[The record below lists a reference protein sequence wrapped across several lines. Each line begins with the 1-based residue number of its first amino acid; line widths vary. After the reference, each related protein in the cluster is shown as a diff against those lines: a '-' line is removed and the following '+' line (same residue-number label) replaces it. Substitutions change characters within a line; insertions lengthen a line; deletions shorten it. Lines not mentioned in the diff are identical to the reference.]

1 MLEIDGS
8 IGEGGGQLLRSSLT
22 LSLLTGRSVRV
33 IRIRARRSNPGLR
46 PQHLAAVKAAA
57 EISGAH
63 TVGARLGSKRVA
75 FEPGP
80 VRPGSYAFDIGSA
93 GSSSLV
99 LQTLLPA
106 LVRAGGPSSLT
117 ITGGTHVRW
126 SPCSHYLEWAWL
138 PALKRIGWVVRIKL
152 DRAGFYPRGG
162 GLITAHVGASERTGP
177 LLLMERGELSHIEG
191 FSFAGNLPLSIA
203 ERQRRQAEQ
212 RLASRGVPLEIT
224 SAVLQAAGKGTAII
238 LRPRFD
244 GGLAVPFGLGEPGLR
259 AERVA
264 DLAVEGLLGFLST
277 EATVDRFL
285 ADQLLIPLSMA
296 DGPSA
301 FITAEITS
309 HLQTLIPIIEA
320 FGVASIQLEPH
331 QDGSALVRISPRN
344 SRPAGQTNH

>member
-8 IGEGGGQLLRSSLT
+8 IGEGGGQVLRSSLT
-22 LSLLTGRSVRV
+22 LSLLTGRPVRV
-33 IRIRARRSNPGLR
+33 IRIRARRPRPGLH
-46 PQHLAAVKAAA
+46 PQHLSAVVAAA

-63 TVGARLGSKRVA
+63 VAGARLGSKRIT
-75 FEPGP
+75 FEPGL

-93 GSSSLV
+93 GSTSLV

-106 LVRAGGPSSLT
+106 LVRAGKPSSLA

-138 PALKRIGWVVRIKL
+138 PALRRIGWSVEFKL
-152 DRAGFYPRGG
+152 GRAGFYPRGG
-162 GLITAHVGASERTGP
+162 GLVTARIGPAERTDP
-177 LLLMERGELSHIEG
+177 LSLTERGELFRIEG

-212 RLASRGVPLEIT
+212 RLASLGVPLQMT

-244 GGLAVPFGLGEPGLR
+244 DGLAVPSGLGEPGLR

-264 DLAVEGLLGFLST
+264 DLAVESLFGFLST

-285 ADQLLIPLSMA
+285 ADQLLIPLSLA

-309 HLQTLIPIIEA
+309 HLQTLITVIEA
-320 FGVASIQLEPH
+320 FGVASIQIAPN
-331 QDGSALVRISPRN
+331 QDGSALVRLNPRN